1 MDGNS
6 GPSGSSNQPSNT
18 QQPKTKEPVQQVDW
32 SADSNSHHIFPG
44 TEGMNKQSMG
54 QILNDGTNN
63 GSMESK
69 KGKFSSHRT
78 FEGIRFGCVD

>member
-1 MDGNS
+1 METQDLQAAPTSPATHN
-6 GPSGSSNQPSNT
+6 NQILR
-18 QQPKTKEPVQQVDW
+18 KPVQQVDW

-63 GSMESK
+63 G
-69 KGKFSSHRT
+69 
-78 FEGIRFGCVD
+78 